1 MQRPRV
7 CGPAKPVPRF
17 LLVWRGPG
25 VVICGSLVGPLQP
38 TMNAQSRISI
48 VLAALWWGSL
58 TGLGFVV
65 VPLLFMHLPSP
76 SAAGTMAAKLFTA
89 QTWLGIA
96 CAMLLLLVSNRKE
109 TLAPVLP
116 AQPAIKFIV
125 AGLLLAVL
133 VEFAVAPRI
142 VSARADGGNLKLWHG
157 LGSAMY
163 LGQWLCAGFALWQ
176 LGARAASATAKAQS
190 TPGSAEV

>member
-1 MQRPRV
+1 MKPR
-7 CGPAKPVPRF
+7 
-17 LLVWRGPG
+17 L
-25 VVICGSLVGPLQP
+25 
-38 TMNAQSRISI
+38 SI

-76 SAAGTMAAKLFTA
+76 AAAGAMAAKLFTA

-96 CAMLLLLVSNRKE
+96 CAMLLLLVSNKKDA
-109 TLAPVLP
+109 LAPVLP

-133 VEFAVAPRI
+133 VEFGVAPRI
-142 VSARADGGNLKLWHG
+142 VNARADGGNLKLWHG
-157 LGSAMY
+157 LGSVMY
-163 LGQWLCAGFALWQ
+163 LGQWLCAGLVLWR
-176 LGARAASATAKAQS
+176 LGAQAGTFTAEAQS
-190 TPGSAEV
+190 TQSGAEAEK